1 MLNYSDILEYIYP
14 LKHEISYLGF
24 IKHNQCK
31 CILMYSGL
39 MIKITGLKKLK
50 NMARK
55 VHFEGLSENS
65 TMCPWTVFVSSLQL
79 SAFVPIGIVSFIELK
94 VFLDLLGLFSCKTVD
109 VSFVIVMWHQ
119 CGTFEL
125 SY

>member
-1 MLNYSDILEYIYP
+1 
-14 LKHEISYLGF
+14 
-24 IKHNQCK
+24 
-31 CILMYSGL
+31 
-39 MIKITGLKKLK
+39 
-50 NMARK
+50 MARK
-55 VHFEGLSENS
+55 VHYEGLSENS

-109 VSFVIVMWHQ
+109 VSFVMVMWNQ

-125 SY
+125 QTIHVGCYNFFIFPLLS